1 LFPNPASD
9 KVTLKMDA
17 SNDLLSIHLFDLQGR
32 LIETKFEK
40 NQDEINF
47 GISHLKA
54 GSYLVLVKTN
64 LGAASIKF
72 NKL

>member
-9 KVTLKMDA
+9 KVTLKMEA

-40 NQDEINF
+40 NQNEITF
-47 GISHLKA
+47 GISHLQA